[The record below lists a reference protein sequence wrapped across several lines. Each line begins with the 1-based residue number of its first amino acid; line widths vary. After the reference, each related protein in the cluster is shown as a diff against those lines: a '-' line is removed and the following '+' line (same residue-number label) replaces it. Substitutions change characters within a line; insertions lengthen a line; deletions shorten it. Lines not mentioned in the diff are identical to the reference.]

1 MTPRIAGA
9 LGRAGRLSTL
19 FIRGV
24 ACGVFAGAIAITC
37 ATAEVVRLEVVG
49 RSDIASDEYEQVVGR
64 LHFEIDPAHPR
75 NRIIADVGLAPT
87 NAVGRVCFSAD
98 VRVRK
103 PKASRPDCH
112 AAWVEIPNRGG
123 KSGLSRLMVR
133 HGFTVMEIGWEFD
146 VPAGGDKMRIELPV
160 ARQKDGG
167 PVRGIVR
174 ATFTPDKRGD
184 EFTLSDLAEYPPV
197 DADGADGTLIIRA
210 TTPFPGGDLIRRE
223 RWWLAGQRVTL
234 EGGFETGKTYE
245 LGYLSEDPPIAGLG
259 LAAIRDAVAWLKHG
273 PDSAAAVAHAYAFG
287 SSQCGRLLRE
297 FIYLGFN
304 TDEAG
309 RAVLDGVMAHV
320 AGAGR
325 LDINRRW
332 SVPRAVAAFATASY
346 PFADTAHPDPITA
359 ISEGVQDNDRVTHK
373 PKTFYT
379 NTAAE
384 YWGAG
389 RVAALT
395 HTTPDGTRDVPLP
408 DQVRSYFF
416 AGTQH
421 GPAGFPPTAIAKDG
435 PFANPVSAAPVL
447 VALRLAMHRWV
458 SEGVQP
464 PESAYPRLESGTLV
478 PVADVQFPELP
489 GIPSPRRARAG
500 ARLHNPLWPDGAG
513 AGKELPLLVPQ
524 VDRDGNDVAGIR
536 MPDVN
541 VPLATCTGW
550 VFRPASMGAPEEL
563 MPLKGSWIPFP
574 ISRQER
580 ERRRDPRAAI
590 EERYPARETYMAR
603 VDDALKLL
611 CKQGFL
617 LGEDVA
623 PLRAQ
628 AASRWD
634 WLVSLSHAGVRSDAF
649 RRWDGPASRGA
660 DNPVCHRRVAHG
672 G

>member
-1 MTPRIAGA
+1 MTPRSAGA
-9 LGRAGRLSTL
+9 LGRTGRLSML
-19 FIRGV
+19 FIRRA
-24 ACGVFAGAIAITC
+24 ACGVFAGAIAIAC
-37 ATAEVVRLEVVG
+37 ATAEVVRLEVVE
-49 RSDIASDEYEQVVGR
+49 RSDIASGEYEQVVGR

-87 NAVGRVCFSAD
+87 NAGGRVCFSAD

-103 PKASRPDCH
+103 PKASRPNCN

-133 HGFTVMEIGWEFD
+133 HGFTVMEVGWEFD
-146 VPAGGDKMRIELPV
+146 VPAGGDKMRIELPA
-160 ARQKDGG
+160 ARQNDGG

-174 ATFTPDKRGD
+174 ATFTPDRRRD
-184 EFTLSDLAEYPPV
+184 EFTLSDLTEYPPV
-197 DADGADGTLIIRA
+197 DADGADSSLIVRA
-210 TTPFPGGDLIRRE
+210 ATPFPGGDLIRRD
-223 RWWLAGQRVTL
+223 RWQLAGQRVTL
-234 EGGFETGKTYE
+234 EGGFEAGKTYE
-245 LGYLSEDPPIAGLG
+245 IGYLSENPPIAGLG

-273 PDSAAAVAHAYAFG
+273 PDSAAPIAHAYAFG

-297 FIYLGFN
+297 FVYLGFN

-346 PFADTAHPDPITA
+346 PFADNAHPDPITA

-395 HTTPDGTRDVPLP
+395 HTTPDGSRDVPLP
-408 DQVRSYFF
+408 DHVRSYFF

-421 GPAGFPPTAIAKDG
+421 GPAAFPPAAIAKDES
-435 PFANPVSAAPVL
+435 FANPVSAAPVL

-464 PESAYPRLESGTLV
+464 PESAYPKLESGTLV
-478 PVADVQFPELP
+478 PVAKVRFPELP
-489 GIPSPRRARAG
+489 GIPSPRKARAG
-500 ARLHNPLWPDGAG
+500 VRLGNPLWPDGAG
-513 AGKELPLLVPQ
+513 AGEELPLLVPQ
-524 VDRDGNDVAGIR
+524 VDKDGNDVAGIR
-536 MPDVN
+536 MPDVS

-550 VFRPASMGAPEEL
+550 VFRPASMGAPHEM

-574 ISRQER
+574 ITRQER

-590 EERYPARETYMAR
+590 EERYPTKEAYMDR
-603 VDDALKLL
+603 VEDALRRLVNE
-611 CKQGFL
+611 GFL
-617 LGEDVA
+617 EDGDLGI
-623 PLRAQ
+623 LRKEAG
-628 AASRWD
+628 ARWD
-634 WLVSLSHAGVRSDAF
+634 WLMA
-649 RRWDGPASRGA
+649 RGTL
-660 DNPVCHRRVAHG
+660 
-672 G
+672 